1 MVFLKPWLNAAR
13 LGRHRSPAARPR
25 PAGRRG
31 LAALGRP
38 WLIGAAGLLLNGLDP
53 GIAAWAN
60 GFDEYAVKAAYLYN
74 FAKFVEWPLQSFDR
88 ADAPLLICITGAN
101 PFGEALAS
109 LADKTVEHHPV
120 EVRHQPDAANL
131 EHCHIVFVSRA
142 EPGRWTAVRD
152 RCGGLPIL
160 TVSDIGDFVR
170 QGGMIGL
177 VESDQ
182 RIRFDINLAAA
193 RQAGLR
199 LSSQLLKLAMTVIQT
214 RGNDP

>member
-1 MVFLKPWLNAAR
+1 M
-13 LGRHRSPAARPR
+13 
-25 PAGRRG
+25 
-31 LAALGRP
+31 
-38 WLIGAAGLLLNGLDP
+38 LLNGLDP
-53 GIAAWAN
+53 GITAWAN
-60 GFDEYAVKAAYLYN
+60 GFDEYAVKSAYLYN

-88 ADAPLLICITGAN
+88 ADAPLVICIAGAN

-120 EVRHQPDAANL
+120 EVRHQPEAVNL
-131 EHCHIVFVSRA
+131 GRCHIVFVSRA
-142 EPGRWTAVRD
+142 EPRRWTAVRD
-152 RCGGLPIL
+152 QCGGLPVL

-193 RQAGLR
+193 RQVGLR
-199 LSSQLLKLAMTVIQT
+199 LSSQLLKLATTVIQADG
-214 RGNDP
+214 GNR